1 VAKVIQPPAAK
12 RVTLDAKTSAE
23 LTFAIEPSVASQ
35 IAAGEYKVV
44 ATLDVPAIGTVKSG
58 TWTGQARSEP
68 VKLIIQDEP
77 LRLTHGD
84 VEKLELHFANYF
96 YAVAKFP
103 DAARHAEAALA
114 TNPKSI
120 SADIVLGE
128 VKRAQGDL
136 AGALEVFQKATLEFY
151 QQNPN
156 SYEPPTLLLSRISDL
171 QEKLES
177 AGPKAALPR

>member
-1 VAKVIQPPAAK
+1 MLHTSEEESELFAHTVIFRFPRQTDSTHEEENEVCQRQQPHH
-12 RVTLDAKTSAE
+12 R
-23 LTFAIEPSVASQ
+23 
-35 IAAGEYKVV
+35 
-44 ATLDVPAIGTVKSG
+44 
-58 TWTGQARSEP
+58 
-68 VKLIIQDEP
+68 
-77 LRLTHGD
+77 
-84 VEKLELHFANYF
+84 EKLELHFANYF

-177 AGPKAALPR
+177 AGPKAASPR